1 MVVWSGKDV
10 RLQHDT
16 VYDVILTKLLIQVL
30 AMITILPSAVTL
42 VESSLNTIPAYKRY
56 LARRDADA
64 DAELRGERE
73 TLDEEPE
80 EPKRSDGIHMHA
92 SQQL

>member
-1 MVVWSGKDV
+1 MVVWSGEDV

-64 DAELRGERE
+64 DAELPGERE
-73 TLDEEPE
+73 TLGEEPE
-80 EPKRSDGIHMHA
+80 EPKRSDGIDMHA